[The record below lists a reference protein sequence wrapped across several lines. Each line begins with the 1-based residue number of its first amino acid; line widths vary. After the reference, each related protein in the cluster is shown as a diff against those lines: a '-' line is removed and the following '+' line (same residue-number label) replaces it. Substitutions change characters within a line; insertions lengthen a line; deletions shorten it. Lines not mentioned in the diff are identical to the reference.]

1 MNWLLFIVLAY
12 LAVAVQLGLSGL
24 LQIGTRFGA
33 IQPRLELI
41 LLAAAAMAGATRP
54 VITACVMLGLAV
66 DLVTTHAGGAIVV
79 GPYTLGFTAAGI
91 VVLQLRLALMGGH
104 PLSIALSVFT
114 AGLTVALVAA
124 GIWTVRAAMLGH
136 PADYSGLTDLT
147 DRLLGSIYTAVIA
160 LPLAWPLRRLLPAL
174 GGGSPGGGST
184 MRR

>member
-1 MNWLLFIVLAY
+1 MNWLLFIFLAY

-24 LQIGTRFGA
+24 LQIGSRFGV

-41 LLAAAAMAGATRP
+41 VLAAAAMAGGTRP
-54 VITACVMLGLAV
+54 VITACVILGLVV
-66 DLVTTHAGGAIVV
+66 DLATTHAGGAVVV
-79 GPYTLGFTAAGI
+79 GPYTLGFTVAAI

-104 PLSIALSVFT
+104 PLSIALSVFA
-114 AGLTVALVAA
+114 AGLAVALIVTA
-124 GIWTVRAAMLGH
+124 IWTVRAAMLGH
-136 PADYSGLTDLT
+136 PAYYSGLAELT

-174 GGGSPGGGST
+174 GGGSTGGGST